1 MLLQILVTSVTCL
14 PFVRSDKIWDLCYI
28 MYPIQKRIQMET
40 IYDGEDK
47 IIKYIYDGALS

>member
-1 MLLQILVTSVTCL
+1 
-14 PFVRSDKIWDLCYI
+14 

-47 IIKYIYDGALS
+47 IIIYIYDGALS

>member
-1 MLLQILVTSVTCL
+1 MLLQILVISVTCL

-40 IYDGEDK
+40 INDGEDK
-47 IIKYIYDGALS
+47 IIIYIYDGALS

>member
-14 PFVRSDKIWDLCYI
+14 PFVRSDKIWDLCYVV
-28 MYPIQKRIQMET
+28 YPIQKRIQMEI

-47 IIKYIYDGALS
+47 IIIYIYDGALS